1 MHPVMSIIC
10 KHTLSCRR
18 PQVYGWPAKAGKAA
32 GRGMAGTN
40 NARRPGAV
48 ATETAHGEWRGGTG
62 QPAGRMS
69 DKKSAPRIRRG
80 ALDVAVRL
88 PAV

>member
-1 MHPVMSIIC
+1 
-10 KHTLSCRR
+10 
-18 PQVYGWPAKAGKAA
+18 
-32 GRGMAGTN
+32 MAGTN